1 MSRVNDQPT
10 QDHLSACGLVLLGAV
25 HDDRLPS
32 PEWAWHVTAG
42 VQTPTAAVSMSVA
55 DLGSVVDAEWL
66 RLSRQHHVLDEQDT
80 FLIAL
85 SRSQPWERVR
95 LSDHFRLA
103 EHLAGDDAP
112 AGHAEFVTMA
122 TDGSVMCG
130 VTTEEYDVWL
140 VVDSELLHTP
150 SPSRAPA
157 ASPEPAPSEVDLDAL
172 QPMQVDRLFG
182 PDRLTPP
189 LRDGWVLLGFH
200 RLAKRVVRLHELPDT
215 FSETTASAWA
225 GRHITTGG
233 EGFELSDDQAQRIG
247 DALGVPV
254 DTQRL
259 VYSLEYQTAAG
270 KAEQS
275 SGRRS
280 G

>member
-10 QDHLSACGLVLLGAV
+10 HDLLSACGLVPLGAV

-42 VQTPTAAVSMSVA
+42 VRTPTAAVPMSA
-55 DLGSVVDAEWL
+55 PDLGSVVDAEWL

-85 SRSQPWERVR
+85 SRSRPWDKVR
-95 LSDHFRLA
+95 LTEHFRLA
-103 EHLAGDDAP
+103 ERLAGDNAP

-122 TDGSVMCG
+122 TDGSVICG

-150 SPSRAPA
+150 PPSRAPA
-157 ASPEPAPSEVDLDAL
+157 TSPEPTPGKVDVSAL
-172 QPMQVDRLFG
+172 QPMQIDRLFA
-182 PDRLTPP
+182 PDSLTPP
-189 LRDGWVLLGFH
+189 FRDGWVLLGFH
-200 RLAKRVVRLHELPDT
+200 RLAKRLVRLHELPDT
-215 FSETTASAWA
+215 FAETTASAWT
-225 GRHITTGG
+225 GRHMTAGG
-233 EGFELSDDQAQRIG
+233 DRLELSDDQALLIG
-247 DALGVPV
+247 DAVGVPV

-259 VYSLEYQTAAG
+259 VYSLEYQTAAK
-270 KAEQS
+270 KAERS
-275 SGRRS
+275 SGRPS